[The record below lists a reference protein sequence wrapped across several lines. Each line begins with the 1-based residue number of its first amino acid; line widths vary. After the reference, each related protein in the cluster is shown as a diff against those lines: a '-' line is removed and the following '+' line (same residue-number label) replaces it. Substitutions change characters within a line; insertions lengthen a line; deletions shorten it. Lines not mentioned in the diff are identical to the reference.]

1 MSDESQQPIKRGRYF
16 FPVSP
21 LMLFPQ
27 TSGDFAVYLKQDEA
41 FVLYTRAREVFTD
54 HTRQR
59 LFDSG
64 VRQVFILQE
73 QKELYDRYL
82 ENNLGQILDN
92 SSIPSSERAK
102 VFYGV
107 SVDIV
112 KDAFESRLP
121 SGLSRKLYD
130 RLRRFVAQGLK
141 FLGQEGSLKSVAKL
155 ISHDYYTYSHC
166 VQVFVYACSVLQ
178 TFGYQD
184 KDLAKIGVGALLH
197 DIGKTKIPHSILN
210 KPGRLS
216 AKEWEIMQS
225 HTLQG
230 VALCA
235 GLPVGQEVLNCILFH
250 HERVDGKGYPSGMLG
265 DQITFPIKAISLA
278 DCYDA
283 LISDRV
289 YAKGM
294 TPFEA
299 LNLMR
304 EEMAGAFD
312 MEVYRRLVLVL
323 SGADI
328 V

>member
-1 MSDESQQPIKRGRYF
+1 MSSESPQSHEPGRYF

-27 TSGDFAVYLKQDEA
+27 TKGEFAVYLKQAEA
-41 FVLYTRAREVFTD
+41 FVLYTRAEEVFT
-54 HTRQR
+54 HETRQR

-64 VRQVFILQE
+64 VQRVYILQK

-82 ENNLGQILDN
+82 EDNLGRILGN
-92 SSIPSSERAK
+92 SSIPSTERAK

-107 SVDIV
+107 SVDMV
-112 KDAFESRLP
+112 KEVFDSRLP
-121 SGLSRKLYD
+121 DGLSRKLYH

-141 FLGQEGSLKSVAKL
+141 FLGEEGSLKNVAKL
-155 ISHDYYTYSHC
+155 ISHDYYTYSHS

-184 KDLAKIGVGALLH
+184 EDLVKIGVGALLH
-197 DIGKTKIPHSILN
+197 DIGKTRIPHAILN
-210 KPGRLS
+210 KPGRLTRR
-216 AKEWEIMQS
+216 EWEIMKT
-225 HTLQG
+225 HTVQG
-230 VALCA
+230 AALCA
-235 GLPVGQEVLNCILFH
+235 GLPVGQQVINCVLFH
-250 HERVDGKGYPSGMLG
+250 HERVDGKGYPSGMTG
-265 DQITFPIKAISLA
+265 EQITFPIKAISLV

-294 TPFEA
+294 SPFAA
-299 LNLMR
+299 LNLIR
-304 EEMAGAFD
+304 EEMTGAFD